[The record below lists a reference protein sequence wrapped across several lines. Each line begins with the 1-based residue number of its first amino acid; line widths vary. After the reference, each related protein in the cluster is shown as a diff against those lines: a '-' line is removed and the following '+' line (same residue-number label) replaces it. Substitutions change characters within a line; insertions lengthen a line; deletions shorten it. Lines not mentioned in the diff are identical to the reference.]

1 MIPITFIDGRRAHW
15 RTSSA
20 LWLAAVAAG
29 ASPAAVA
36 PAASAAPAAP
46 VASAAPVAPAAPVA
60 SAAPVAPTAPV
71 APASCLESGDGYFR
85 ARLAGAIEANID
97 WPNSGT
103 LCEGE
108 SRNTPPGVRLSFQ
121 RVPSGASDLL
131 FVIGLSGVREGRPGR
146 EMRANLTIIVQGTDR
161 FFGTLGDSRCTVDS
175 LSQRRLGSAK
185 VYRVEARGFCTQPA
199 HAVRGDGAVL
209 MSTFEFAG
217 VVRYD
222 PPETDV
228 GAENPAK
235 MTP

>member
-1 MIPITFIDGRRAHW
+1 MIPIT
-15 RTSSA
+15 SLA
-20 LWLAAVAAG
+20 LCLTAVAAA

-36 PAASAAPAAP
+36 VAPPPHAATAPTAP
-46 VASAAPVAPAAPVA
+46 VTPVTPATPV
-60 SAAPVAPTAPV
+60 APV

-97 WPNSGT
+97 WPNRGT
-103 LCEGE
+103 QCEGE
-108 SRNTPPGVRLSFQ
+108 SKNTPPGVRLSFQ
-121 RVPSGASDLL
+121 RGPSGAPDLL
-131 FVIGLSGVREGRPGR
+131 FVIGLSGVREGRPAR

-209 MSTFEFAG
+209 VSTFEFAG

-222 PPETDV
+222 PPETD

-235 MTP
+235 NGSVK

>member
-1 MIPITFIDGRRAHW
+1 
-15 RTSSA
+15 
-20 LWLAAVAAG
+20 L
-29 ASPAAVA
+29 VA
-36 PAASAAPAAP
+36 PTAP
-46 VASAAPVAPAAPVA
+46 VAS
-60 SAAPVAPTAPV
+60 TAPV

-103 LCEGE
+103 QCEGE
-108 SRNTPPGVRLSFQ
+108 SKNSPPGVRLSFQ

-146 EMRANLTIIVQGTDR
+146 EMRANLTIIVQGTDQ

-175 LSQRRLGSAK
+175 LSQRRLASAK
-185 VYRVEARGFCTQPA
+185 AYRVEARGFCTQPA

-209 MSTFEFAG
+209 VSTFEFAG
-217 VVRYD
+217 LVRYD

-235 MTP
+235 MAR

>member
-1 MIPITFIDGRRAHW
+1 MIPITHIDRRRVDW

-20 LWLAAVAAG
+20 LCLAAAAAG
-29 ASPAAVA
+29 ASPVAVA
-36 PAASAAPAAP
+36 PSPDAPTASTASTAPTAPIASVAP
-46 VASAAPVAPAAPVA
+46 V
-60 SAAPVAPTAPV
+60 APV

-103 LCEGE
+103 QCEGE
-108 SRNTPPGVRLSFQ
+108 SKNAPPGVRLSFQ

-175 LSQRRLGSAK
+175 LSQRRLSSAK

-209 MSTFEFAG
+209 VSTFEFAG

-228 GAENPAK
+228 GTENPPK
-235 MTP
+235 NDSVK